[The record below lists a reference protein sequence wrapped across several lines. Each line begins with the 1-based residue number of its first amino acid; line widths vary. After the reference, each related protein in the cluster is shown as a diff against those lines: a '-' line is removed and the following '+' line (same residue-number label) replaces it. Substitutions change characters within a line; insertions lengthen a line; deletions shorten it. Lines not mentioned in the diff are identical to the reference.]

1 VRNGRPLAREVDPL
15 GRTAPHP
22 LSDSGEQVITDNLE
36 ARVQER
42 IRESVAVKEALLRD
56 GELIRL
62 VAETG
67 RDLAAALRGGHR
79 AFLFGNGG
87 SAADA
92 QHIAAEL
99 VGRYKLERPGLP
111 VVALTV
117 NTSTLTAI
125 GNDYSFEA
133 IFARQV
139 EALGSAGDVAIAIST
154 SGNSRNVVLA
164 VQAARR
170 KGMASVGLAGKG
182 GGQLKGAADQC
193 ICVPSED
200 TPRVQEA
207 HILIGHIWSE
217 IVETE
222 LFGG

>member
-1 VRNGRPLAREVDPL
+1 M
-15 GRTAPHP
+15 
-22 LSDSGEQVITDNLE
+22 ITDNLE
-36 ARVQER
+36 ARVQAR
-42 IRESVAVKEALLRD
+42 IRESVAVKETLLQD

-62 VAETG
+62 IAEVG
-67 RDLAAALRGGHR
+67 CDLAAALRGGHR

-92 QHIAAEL
+92 QHLAAEFM
-99 VGRYKLERPGLP
+99 GRFKLERAGLP

-133 IFARQV
+133 IFARQI
-139 EALGSAGDVAIAIST
+139 EALGSAGDVALAIST
-154 SGNSRNVVLA
+154 SGNSRNVLLA
-164 VQAARR
+164 IAAAKR
-170 KGMASVGLAGKG
+170 KGMVAVGLTGER
-182 GGQLKGAADQC
+182 GGQLKSLVGRC

-207 HILIGHIWSE
+207 HILIGHILSE

-222 LFGG
+222 LFGR

>member
-1 VRNGRPLAREVDPL
+1 
-15 GRTAPHP
+15 
-22 LSDSGEQVITDNLE
+22 VITDHLE
-36 ARVQER
+36 LKVQGC

-56 GELIRL
+56 SGLIRL
-62 VAETG
+62 VAEVG
-67 RDLAAALRGGHR
+67 RDLAEALRGGRR

-111 VVALTV
+111 VLALTV
-117 NTSTLTAI
+117 NTSCLTEI
-125 GNDYSFEA
+125 GNDYSFQA
-133 IFARQV
+133 VFARQL

-154 SGNSRNVVLA
+154 SGNSRNVVLG
-164 VQAARR
+164 VEAARR
-170 KGMASVGLAGKG
+170 KGIASVGLTGQG
-182 GGQLKGAADQC
+182 GGQLKGVVDRC

-207 HILIGHIWSE
+207 HILIGHILSE

>member
-1 VRNGRPLAREVDPL
+1 M
-15 GRTAPHP
+15 
-22 LSDSGEQVITDNLE
+22 ITDNLE
-36 ARVQER
+36 ARVQAR
-42 IRESVAVKEALLRD
+42 IRESVAVKETLLQD

-62 VAETG
+62 VAEVG

-92 QHIAAEL
+92 QHLAAEFM
-99 VGRYKLERPGLP
+99 GRFKLERAGLP

-133 IFARQV
+133 IFARQI
-139 EALGSAGDVAIAIST
+139 EALGSAGDVALAIST
-154 SGNSRNVVLA
+154 SGNSRNVLLA
-164 VQAARR
+164 IAAAKR
-170 KGMASVGLAGKG
+170 KGMVAVGLTGER
-182 GGQLKGAADQC
+182 GGQLKSLVGRC

-207 HILIGHIWSE
+207 HILIGHILSE

-222 LFGG
+222 LFGR

>member
-1 VRNGRPLAREVDPL
+1 M
-15 GRTAPHP
+15 
-22 LSDSGEQVITDNLE
+22 ITDNLE
-36 ARVQER
+36 ARVQAR
-42 IRESVAVKEALLRD
+42 IRESVAVNETLLQD
-56 GELIRL
+56 EELIRL
-62 VAETG
+62 VAEVG

-92 QHIAAEL
+92 QHLAAEFM
-99 VGRYKLERPGLP
+99 GRFKLERAGLP

-133 IFARQV
+133 IFARQI
-139 EALGSAGDVAIAIST
+139 EALGSAGDVALAIST
-154 SGNSRNVVLA
+154 SGNSRNVLLA
-164 VQAARR
+164 IAAAKH
-170 KGMASVGLAGKG
+170 KGMAAVGLTGEG
-182 GGQLKGAADQC
+182 GGQLKSLVDRC

-207 HILIGHIWSE
+207 HILIGHILSE

-222 LFGG
+222 LFGR

>member
-1 VRNGRPLAREVDPL
+1 
-15 GRTAPHP
+15 
-22 LSDSGEQVITDNLE
+22 VITDNLE
-36 ARVQER
+36 ARVQAR
-42 IRESVAVKEALLRD
+42 IRESVAVKETLLQD

-62 VAETG
+62 IAEVG

-92 QHIAAEL
+92 QHLAAEFM
-99 VGRYKLERPGLP
+99 GRFKLERAGLP

-133 IFARQV
+133 IFARQI
-139 EALGSAGDVAIAIST
+139 EALGSAGDVALAIST
-154 SGNSRNVVLA
+154 SGNSRNVLLA
-164 VQAARR
+164 IAAAKR
-170 KGMASVGLAGKG
+170 KGMVAVGLTGER
-182 GGQLKGAADQC
+182 GGQLKSLVGRC

-207 HILIGHIWSE
+207 HILIGHILSE

-222 LFGG
+222 LFGR

>member
-1 VRNGRPLAREVDPL
+1 M
-15 GRTAPHP
+15 
-22 LSDSGEQVITDNLE
+22 ITDNLE
-36 ARVQER
+36 ARVQAR
-42 IRESVAVKEALLRD
+42 IRESVAVKETLLQD

-62 VAETG
+62 IAEVG

-92 QHIAAEL
+92 QHLAAEFM
-99 VGRYKLERPGLP
+99 GRFKLERAGLP

-133 IFARQV
+133 IFARQI
-139 EALGSAGDVAIAIST
+139 EALGSAGDVALAIST
-154 SGNSRNVVLA
+154 SGNSRNVLLA
-164 VQAARR
+164 IAAAKR
-170 KGMASVGLAGKG
+170 KGMVAVGLTGER
-182 GGQLKGAADQC
+182 GGQLKSLVGRC

-207 HILIGHIWSE
+207 HILIGHILSE

-222 LFGG
+222 LFGR

>member
-1 VRNGRPLAREVDPL
+1 MGAEL
-15 GRTAPHP
+15 GRSPTP
-22 LSDSGEQVITDNLE
+22 GKQVITDNLE
-36 ARVQER
+36 ARVQAH

-62 VAETG
+62 VAEVG

-92 QHIAAEL
+92 QHIAAEF
-99 VGRYKLERPGLP
+99 VGRFKLERPGLP

-139 EALGSAGDVAIAIST
+139 EALGSAGDVALAIST
-154 SGNSRNVVLA
+154 SGNSRDVLLA
-164 VQAARR
+164 IAAAKR
-170 KGMASVGLAGKG
+170 KGMVAVGLTGER
-182 GGQLKGAADQC
+182 GGQLKSLVGRC

-207 HILIGHIWSE
+207 HILIGHILSE

-222 LFGG
+222 LFGR

>member
-1 VRNGRPLAREVDPL
+1 M
-15 GRTAPHP
+15 
-22 LSDSGEQVITDNLE
+22 ITDNLE
-36 ARVQER
+36 ARVQAR
-42 IRESVAVKEALLRD
+42 IRESVAVNETLLQD

-62 VAETG
+62 VAEVG

-92 QHIAAEL
+92 QHLAADFM
-99 VGRYKLERPGLP
+99 VRFKLERAGLP
-111 VVALTV
+111 VLALTV

-133 IFARQV
+133 IFARQI
-139 EALGSAGDVAIAIST
+139 EALGSAGDVALAIST
-154 SGNSRNVVLA
+154 SGNSRNVLLA
-164 VQAARR
+164 IAAAKR
-170 KGMASVGLAGKG
+170 KGMVAVGLTGER
-182 GGQLKGAADQC
+182 GGQLKSLVGRC

-207 HILIGHIWSE
+207 HILIGHILSE

-222 LFGG
+222 LFGR

>member
-1 VRNGRPLAREVDPL
+1 MGAEL
-15 GRTAPHP
+15 GRSPTP
-22 LSDSGEQVITDNLE
+22 GKQVITDNLE
-36 ARVQER
+36 ARVQAH

-62 VAETG
+62 VAEVG

-92 QHIAAEL
+92 QHLAAEFM
-99 VGRYKLERPGLP
+99 GRFKLERAGLP

-133 IFARQV
+133 IFARQI
-139 EALGSAGDVAIAIST
+139 EALGSAGDVALAIST
-154 SGNSRNVVLA
+154 SGNSRNVLLA
-164 VQAARR
+164 IAAAKR
-170 KGMASVGLAGKG
+170 KGMVAVGLTGER
-182 GGQLKGAADQC
+182 GGQLKSLVGRC

-207 HILIGHIWSE
+207 HILIGHILSE

-222 LFGG
+222 LFGR

>member
-1 VRNGRPLAREVDPL
+1 M
-15 GRTAPHP
+15 
-22 LSDSGEQVITDNLE
+22 ITDNLE
-36 ARVQER
+36 ARVQAR
-42 IRESVAVKEALLRD
+42 IRESVAVNETLLQD

-62 VAETG
+62 VAEVG

-92 QHIAAEL
+92 QHLAAEFM
-99 VGRYKLERPGLP
+99 GRFKLERAGLP

-133 IFARQV
+133 IFARQI
-139 EALGSAGDVAIAIST
+139 EALGSAGDVALAIST
-154 SGNSRNVVLA
+154 SGNSRNVLLA
-164 VQAARR
+164 IAAAKR
-170 KGMASVGLAGKG
+170 KGMVAVGLTGER
-182 GGQLKGAADQC
+182 GGQLKSLVGRC

-207 HILIGHIWSE
+207 HILIGHILSE

-222 LFGG
+222 LFGR

>member
-1 VRNGRPLAREVDPL
+1 MTTEHSL
-15 GRTAPHP
+15 G
-22 LSDSGEQVITDNLE
+22 LM
-36 ARVQER
+36 VQQR
-42 IRESVAVKEALLRD
+42 IRESMAVKEALLRSD
-56 GELIRL
+56 ELIAL
-62 VAETG
+62 VVDVG
-67 RDLAAALRGGHR
+67 RDLAKALSAGGR

-92 QHIAAEL
+92 QHITAEL
-99 VGRYKLERPGLP
+99 VGRYKLERPALP

-133 IFARQV
+133 VFARQLD
-139 EALGSAGDVAIAIST
+139 ALGSVGDVAIGIST

-164 VQAARR
+164 VETAKR
-170 KGMASVGLAGKG
+170 KGIASVGLTGDSG
-182 GGQLKGAADQC
+182 GRLKGVADRC

-200 TPRVQEA
+200 TARVQEA
-207 HILIGHIWSE
+207 HILIGHILSE
-217 IVETE
+217 IVEAE

>member
-1 VRNGRPLAREVDPL
+1 M
-15 GRTAPHP
+15 
-22 LSDSGEQVITDNLE
+22 ITDSLE
-36 ARVQER
+36 ARVKGR
-42 IRESVAVKEALLRD
+42 IQESVAVKEALLRD

-62 VAETG
+62 VAEVG
-67 RDLAAALRGGHR
+67 RSLAEALRAGHR

-117 NTSTLTAI
+117 NTSCLTAI

-154 SGNSRNVVLA
+154 TGNSLNVVLA
-164 VQAARR
+164 IEAAQR
-170 KGMASVGLAGKG
+170 KGMASVGLTGYQ
-182 GGQLKGAADQC
+182 GGQLKGVVDRC

-207 HILIGHIWSE
+207 HILIGHILSE

>member
-1 VRNGRPLAREVDPL
+1 MGAEL
-15 GRTAPHP
+15 GRSPTP
-22 LSDSGEQVITDNLE
+22 GKQVITDNLE
-36 ARVQER
+36 ARVQAH

-62 VAETG
+62 VAEVG

-92 QHIAAEL
+92 QHIAAEF
-99 VGRYKLERPGLP
+99 VGRFKLERPGLP

-133 IFARQV
+133 VFARQV
-139 EALGSAGDVAIAIST
+139 EALGSAGDVALAIST
-154 SGNSRNVVLA
+154 SGNSPNVLRA
-164 VQAARR
+164 VEAAKR
-170 KGMASVGLAGKG
+170 KGMASVGLTAQT
-182 GGQLKGAADQC
+182 GGQLRRLADRC
-193 ICVPSED
+193 ICVPSTD

-207 HILIGHIWSE
+207 HIVIGHIWSE

>member
-1 VRNGRPLAREVDPL
+1 MPAAQHDL
-15 GRTAPHP
+15 G
-22 LSDSGEQVITDNLE
+22 LM
-36 ARVQER
+36 VQRR
-42 IRESVAVKEALLRD
+42 IRESLAVKEALLHRD
-56 GELIRL
+56 DLIAL
-62 VAETG
+62 VIDVGCDMART
-67 RDLAAALRGGHR
+67 LRAGGR

-125 GNDYSFEA
+125 GNDYAFEGV
-133 IFARQV
+133 FARQL
-139 EALGSAGDVAIAIST
+139 EALGSAGDMAIGIST
-154 SGNSRNVVLA
+154 SGNSRNVVVA
-164 VQAARR
+164 VETAKR
-170 KGMASVGLAGKG
+170 KRISSVGLTGEG
-182 GGQLKGAADQC
+182 GGQLKGLADRC

-200 TPRVQEA
+200 TARVQEA
-207 HILIGHIWSE
+207 HILIGHILSE

-222 LFGG
+222 LFGGLASG